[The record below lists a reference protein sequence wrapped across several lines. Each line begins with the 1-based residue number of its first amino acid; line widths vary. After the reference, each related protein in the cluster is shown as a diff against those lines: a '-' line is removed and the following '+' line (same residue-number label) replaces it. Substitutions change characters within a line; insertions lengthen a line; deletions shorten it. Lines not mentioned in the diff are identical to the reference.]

1 MPLRAG
7 EKTAAGEGKAG
18 GFPHAGKTGQ
28 IPPQEGLQIA
38 WLKHPPCAS
47 PNGRSLR
54 LDAHDLVRQKEPMAD
69 LITNSKSYQ
78 DLLAGLK
85 NQILTAQVRAAV
97 AVNQELVLLYWH
109 IGKEILSRQTEE
121 GWGAKII

>member
-28 IPPQEGLQIA
+28 IPPKEGLQITS
-38 WLKHPPCAS
+38 LKHPPCAS

-85 NQILTAQVRAAV
+85 NQILTA
-97 AVNQELVLLYWH
+97 
-109 IGKEILSRQTEE
+109 GPGGE
-121 GWGAKII
+121 GNSVCKRFFQCLALHLTINARIYFSGF